1 MKIRVL
7 IGGLIAALLLVAAA
21 ACSSTGTANNT
32 TTTTTTNTTTSN
44 AANRSTAT
52 NTSSSASNT
61 ANTSTTNTSNTSNT
75 SGPSSAAEGGKQD
88 FTLHNQTGVEIH
100 NLQVTPHDQ
109 DDWGEDI
116 LGRDTLASGQSVEIT
131 FSPKEKAAN
140 WDLKVTDQDGNSI
153 EWENLNLLEISEV
166 TLHFN
171 NGKGTAEVK

>member
-7 IGGLIAALLLVAAA
+7 IGGLIAAVLLVAAA
-21 ACSSTGTANNT
+21 ACSSGTANKT

-52 NTSSSASNT
+52 NTSSTSSNT
-61 ANTSTTNTSNTSNT
+61 SNTSTTNTSNTSSS
-75 SGPSSAAEGGKQD
+75 SGAAEGGKQD

-100 NLQVTPHDQ
+100 ALYVSPHDQ
-109 DDWGEDI
+109 DDWGPDI
-116 LGRDTLASGQSVEIT
+116 LGRDTLPSGESVDIT

-140 WDLKVTDQDGNSI
+140 WDLKIEDQDGNSI
-153 EWENLNLLEISEV
+153 EWESLNLLEISEV
-166 TLHFN
+166 TLHYQ

>member
-1 MKIRVL
+1 MKLKVL
-7 IGGLIAALLLVAAA
+7 LGGLIAAMLFVAGCTA
-21 ACSSTGTANNT
+21 TDTANKTTTNT
-32 TTTTTTNTTTSN
+32 TTTTTTN
-44 AANRSTAT
+44 AANRSAAT
-52 NTSSSASNT
+52 NT
-61 ANTSTTNTSNTSNT
+61 NTSTTTNTSNTATTNT
-75 SGPSSAAEGGKQD
+75 SAPSSAAEGGKQD
-88 FTLHNQTGVEIH
+88 FMLHNETGVEIH
-100 NLQVTPHDQ
+100 NLYVSPHNE